1 MAWTRLIKGD
11 FLNKV
16 VVKQLFGARI
26 KALRTNL
33 GISQETLAIR
43 ASLHRTYISDIERGA
58 RNPSL
63 ETMAQLAEALEVA
76 IAALVEVPP
85 QSEKATKTGQN
96 LRRIGNR
103 SPAA

>member
-11 FLNKV
+11 YLNKV

-26 KALRTNL
+26 KALRTNR

-85 QSEKATKTGQN
+85 QSQKATKTGPN